1 MHGLIEIHTGSKI
14 IGNIYY
20 YRKFLL
26 ILNFW
31 KMYNRDR
38 GCCRL
43 YVGGYCADYE
53 DAKDSETSA
62 AVS

>member
-1 MHGLIEIHTGSKI
+1 
-14 IGNIYY
+14 
-20 YRKFLL
+20 
-26 ILNFW
+26 
-31 KMYNRDR
+31 MYNRDR

-62 AVS
+62 AVSWSAESAITAIQTQSARH